1 MHLLESGEFLNVG
14 LFVEC
19 IVVMKGTVVLF
30 FLNAC
35 CVSFLFDIF
44 MHVFFCFFF
53 DIKGTLFP
61 FFFFLFF
68 FYYFFFGE
76 VVLFL
81 WLVFKLFFDDGV
93 QDGKDSK
100 THHFINFL
108 VLGHLHEP
116 TESKYGL
123 RFA

>member
-1 MHLLESGEFLNVG
+1 MLVC
-14 LFVEC
+14 FVEC
-19 IVVMKGTVVLF
+19 IVVMKGTFF

-44 MHVFFCFFF
+44 MHVFFFFWYKRDTF
-53 DIKGTLFP
+53 Y
-61 FFFFLFF
+61 LFF

-81 WLVFKLFFDDGV
+81 WLVFKLLFDDGM
-93 QDGKDSK
+93 QDGKDSR

-116 TESKYGL
+116 TESRYGL